1 MPDITGI
8 AHVEL
13 SVRDLDRSVAWY
25 TRLLGASD
33 VWRGSNDEYG
43 ITACAIYEPK
53 SRMVFAFTRH
63 AVQDPESFSPC
74 RLGLDHVSFGV
85 AGRAALEEW
94 VRWLDEL
101 GIEHS
106 PIQDDHTPPSV
117 TFRDPDGIALELSYP
132 PARD

>member
-1 MPDITGI
+1 MPEITGI

-13 SVRDLDRSVAWY
+13 SVRDLERSVAWY
-25 TRLLGASD
+25 TRLLQARD
-33 VWRGSNDEYG
+33 VWRGSSDEYG
-43 ITACAIYEPK
+43 ITACAIFEPR
-53 SRMVFAFTRH
+53 SRMVFAFTQH
-63 AVQDPESFSPC
+63 AEQEPGGFSP
-74 RLGLDHVSFGV
+74 RRPGLDHVSFGV
-85 AGRAALEEW
+85 ADRAALEEW

-132 PARD
+132 TPRA

>member
-1 MPDITGI
+1 MPQITGI

-25 TRLLGASD
+25 TKLLGARD
-33 VWRGSNDEYG
+33 VWRGSSDECG
-43 ITACAIYEPK
+43 ISACAIFEPN

-63 AVQDPESFSPC
+63 NEQDPEPFSP
-74 RLGLDHVSFGV
+74 RRPGLDHVSFAV
-85 AGRAALEEW
+85 ADRAALEEW
-94 VRWLDEL
+94 CAWLDKL

-117 TFRDPDGIALELSYP
+117 TFKDPDGIALELSYTP
-132 PARD
+132 RRA

>member
-1 MPDITGI
+1 MPEITGI

-13 SVRDLDRSVAWY
+13 SVRDLERSVVWY
-25 TRLLGASD
+25 TTLLNARD
-33 VWRGSNDEYG
+33 VWRGSSEEYG
-43 ITACAIYEPK
+43 ITACAILEPK
-53 SRMVFAFTRH
+53 SRMVFAFTQH
-63 AVQDPESFSPC
+63 AEQEAEGFSARRP
-74 RLGLDHVSFGV
+74 GLDHVSFGV
-85 AGRAALEEW
+85 ADRAALEEW

-132 PARD
+132 TPRA